1 MGGDTESTTED
12 GWFMTQIH
20 LINDKLDVE
29 EKYEQLKEFA
39 SQHPI
44 YTLFIVVT
52 IVTCSIP
59 VIGFLTFLLGTV
71 IFGFIGFVLFEGTV
85 FIISSLVLGGVLCVT
100 TVMAFSM
107 SSFVVL
113 TYYGVQLSQKL
124 LRKTFP
130 SLYEKFDNL
139 KFEEKID

>member
-44 YTLFIVVT
+44 YTLFIVV
-52 IVTCSIP
+52 IIATCSIP

-71 IFGFIGFVLFEGTV
+71 IFGVIGFVFFEGE
-85 FIISSLVLGGVLCVT
+85 L
-100 TVMAFSM
+100 
-107 SSFVVL
+107 
-113 TYYGVQLSQKL
+113 
-124 LRKTFP
+124 
-130 SLYEKFDNL
+130 
-139 KFEEKID
+139 